1 LASPDEQ
8 RRAFDATLSAN
19 SRRASGAIFPARYF
33 PREVFGARVLAT
45 GSCADKLLVM
55 NPPTLALGCARLL
68 CVLMVAALA
77 LAGCARDG
85 RRADAQSASFG
96 KLAGRVTRG
105 PMAPVSGP
113 RIKSSPPASV
123 SGVEIRIFNSKGAM
137 VATARTDGDGFYR
150 VALPP
155 GNYRV
160 ERGAGFS
167 GAARNLPAKVAIS
180 PGAETRLDIWVDTG
194 IRAPGRPAAIP

>member
-1 LASPDEQ
+1 
-8 RRAFDATLSAN
+8 
-19 SRRASGAIFPARYF
+19 
-33 PREVFGARVLAT
+33 
-45 GSCADKLLVM
+45 
-55 NPPTLALGCARLL
+55 
-68 CVLMVAALA
+68 
-77 LAGCARDG
+77 
-85 RRADAQSASFG
+85 
-96 KLAGRVTRG
+96 
-105 PMAPVSGP
+105 MAPVSGP

>member
-1 LASPDEQ
+1 MDLL
-8 RRAFDATLSAN
+8 TSALE
-19 SRRASGAIFPARYF
+19 R
-33 PREVFGARVLAT
+33 
-45 GSCADKLLVM
+45 
-55 NPPTLALGCARLL
+55 ARLF
-68 CVLMVAALA
+68 CVLMAAALT

-105 PMAPVSGP
+105 PTAPVSGP
-113 RIKSSPPASV
+113 GIKASSPAPV
-123 SGVEIRIFNSKGAM
+123 SAVEIRIFDSKGAM

-150 VALPP
+150 LALPP

-160 ERGAGFS
+160 ERGADFS

-180 PGAETRLDIWVDTG
+180 PGGETRLDIWVDTG
-194 IRAPGRPAAIP
+194 IRAPGRPAAIR